1 MTAKILLTDKSAMRH
16 YIAIIIMLL
25 GFVGISAK
33 NPFGDI
39 PTVDK
44 LPVYQDID
52 TILSI
57 DKDIEIELESVAKN
71 LLQVQ
76 NEVVIDINLRKFY
89 VPICIYRN
97 NGARFLLYLV
107 SDRYVSILYLASLDS
122 GNEFPPTL
130 CVLTDNISS
139 LLTYRLTPD
148 NTITI
153 ESRKEPE
160 DEPRIVSVY
169 RIVSVPEIG

>member
-1 MTAKILLTDKSAMRH
+1 MRH
-16 YIAIIIMLL
+16 YIVIIIMLL

-107 SDRYVSILYLASLDS
+107 SDRYCEMLYLASLDS
-122 GNEFPPTL
+122 GKKFPPTL
-130 CVLTDNISS
+130 CIFTDDFPRVLRYNF
-139 LLTYRLTPD
+139 TPD

-153 ESRKEPE
+153 ECMELDSNGHLKGEPK
-160 DEPRIVSVY
+160 ISVY
-169 RIVSVPEIG
+169 RIDRNFTKVK